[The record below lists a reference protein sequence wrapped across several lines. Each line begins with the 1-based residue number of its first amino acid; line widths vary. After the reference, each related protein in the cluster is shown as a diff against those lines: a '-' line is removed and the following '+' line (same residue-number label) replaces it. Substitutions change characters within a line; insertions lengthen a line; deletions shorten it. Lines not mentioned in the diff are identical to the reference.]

1 MHTDLY
7 RQYVKKFHAHLNSID
22 PHIQITYEVE
32 QDGSISFL
40 DTKTTR
46 PSDGSITV
54 SVYRKLTNTDRYLD
68 FNSHHHMQH
77 KRAVART
84 LLDRASTIPS
94 TNEEKISET
103 QRVITTLNANS
114 YPTSFINSCQP
125 NTHHNSRPAGDK
137 NTKRNFVVLP
147 YNEGLS
153 ETISRLLGKHNIKVS
168 HKPVRTVASLFNISC

>member
-68 FNSHHHMQH
+68 FNHHFNHHMQH

-103 QRVITTLNANS
+103 QRVITTLNANG

-125 NTHHNSRPAGDK
+125 KTHHNSRPPGD
-137 NTKRNFVVLP
+137 
-147 YNEGLS
+147 NEGLS
-153 ETISRLLGKHNIKVS
+153 ETISRLLGEHNIKVS
-168 HKPVRTVASLFNISC
+168 HKPVRTVASFFNICDISC